1 MYFSE
6 EEFTG
11 NPISYIMEIATYP
24 EKFSDDITVEISA
37 DSEDHC
43 IIVLS
48 NQMGRILR
56 MMGVNVNQGKN
67 QIHVD
72 NVNSLEAGIYQISV
86 KNKNSNVL
94 YSSILTKF

>member
-1 MYFSE
+1 MYYSFDESARKS
-6 EEFTG
+6 T
-11 NPISYIMEIATYP
+11 YMEIATYP
-24 EKFSDDITVEISA
+24 EKFTNDITVEISA

-43 IIVLS
+43 IIVLA

-72 NVNSLEAGIYQISV
+72 NVNSLEAGIYQLSV
-86 KNKNSNVL
+86 KNTDSNIL
-94 YSSILTKF
+94 FSSILTKF

>member
-6 EEFTG
+6 EELTG
-11 NPISYIMEIATYP
+11 KLNAYMEIISYP

-37 DSEDHC
+37 DAEDHC

-72 NVNSLEAGIYQISV
+72 NVQTLESGIYQISV
-86 KNKNSNVL
+86 KNTSSNIL

>member
-1 MYFSE
+1 
-6 EEFTG
+6 
-11 NPISYIMEIATYP
+11 MEIATYP

-72 NVNSLEAGIYQISV
+72 NVNALEVRYIS
-86 KNKNSNVL
+86 
-94 YSSILTKF
+94 TKCKKHKFKHFI

>member
-1 MYFSE
+1 MLFWVD
-6 EEFTG
+6 EFIVKSNTC
-11 NPISYIMEIATYP
+11 MEIASFP
-24 EKFSDDITVEISA
+24 EKFTDDITVEISA

-56 MMGVNVNQGKN
+56 MMGVNVNEGKN
-67 QIHVD
+67 QIHID
-72 NVNSLEAGIYQISV
+72 NVRTLEAGIYQLSV
-86 KNKNSNVL
+86 KNTQSNIL

>member
-1 MYFSE
+1 MFFSDDE
-6 EEFTG
+6 LTSKSNSF
-11 NPISYIMEIATYP
+11 MEIATYP
-24 EKFSDDITVEISA
+24 EKFSDEITIEISA

-67 QIHVD
+67 EIHVD
-72 NVNSLEAGIYQISV
+72 NVNSLEAGIYQLSV
-86 KNKNSNVL
+86 KNINSNIL
-94 YSSILTKF
+94 FSSILTKF

>member
-1 MYFSE
+1 MNFSVDE
-6 EEFTG
+6 HTG
-11 NPISYIMEIATYP
+11 KSNTYMEIAAYP
-24 EKFSDDITVEISA
+24 EKFNDDITVEICA

-72 NVNSLEAGIYQISV
+72 NVNTLEAGIYQISV
-86 KNKNSNVL
+86 KNTNSNVL

>member
-6 EEFTG
+6 NETTG
-11 NPISYIMEIATYP
+11 KSGTHMEIATYP
-24 EKFSDDITVEISA
+24 EKFSNDITVEIRT
-37 DSEDHC
+37 DTEDHC

-48 NQMGRILR
+48 NSTGRILR

-72 NVNSLEAGIYQISV
+72 NVTGLEAGIYQLSV
-86 KNKNSNVL
+86 KNTSSNIL

>member
-1 MYFSE
+1 MFFFEDELTAKSNTY
-6 EEFTG
+6 
-11 NPISYIMEIATYP
+11 MEIATYP
-24 EKFSDDITVEISA
+24 EKFSDEITVEISA

-67 QIHVD
+67 QIHMD
-72 NVNSLEAGIYQISV
+72 NVRSLEAGVYLLSV
-86 KNKNSNVL
+86 KNTQSNVL
-94 YSSILTKF
+94 YSSTLTKF

>member
-1 MYFSE
+1 MYFSDE
-6 EEFTG
+6 ELTTQSETC
-11 NPISYIMEIATYP
+11 MEIATFP

-48 NQMGRILR
+48 NHMGRILR

-72 NVNSLEAGIYQISV
+72 NVKSLEAGIYQLSV
-86 KNKNSNVL
+86 KNANANIL
-94 YSSILTKF
+94 FSSILTKY

>member
-6 EEFTG
+6 NENTG
-11 NPISYIMEIATYP
+11 TSVTYMEIATYP
-24 EKFSDDITVEISA
+24 EKFSNDIMVEIST
-37 DSEDHC
+37 DTEDHC

-48 NQMGRILR
+48 NSTGRILR

-67 QIHVD
+67 QFHVD
-72 NVNSLEAGIYQISV
+72 NVTGLEAGIYQLSV
-86 KNKNSNVL
+86 KNTSSNIL

>member
-6 EEFTG
+6 DEFTG
-11 NPISYIMEIATYP
+11 DTIQHVMEISTYP
-24 EKFSDDITVEISA
+24 EKFSDNITVEISA

-56 MMGVNVNQGKN
+56 MMGVNVSQGKN

-72 NVNSLEAGIYQISV
+72 NVNMLEAGIYQLSV
-86 KNKNSNVL
+86 KNTNSNVL

>member
-1 MYFSE
+1 MGLRIICHS
-6 EEFTG
+6 
-11 NPISYIMEIATYP
+11 
-24 EKFSDDITVEISA
+24 EKFTDDITVEISA

-72 NVNSLEAGIYQISV
+72 NVNVLEAGIYQLSV
-86 KNKNSNVL
+86 KNTDSNIL